1 MKNYH
6 IVLSDADRQ
15 ILQSTIAIAEGM
27 SDFFSNS
34 CEVVIHSLEDLDHS
48 VIKIINGQH
57 SGRQK
62 GSPITDATLAILQR
76 MLAEPG
82 LNYVT
87 YFTKNRK
94 GEQVKASTSAIFGE
108 NHRII
113 GLFCINFFLS
123 TPLCELMQMMLPG
136 TSETHDLHLPETF
149 ASDSEEVILASLEE
163 IKQQVYTNG
172 TILPSNRNK
181 EIVNLLYQRGNKKIK
196 NAVPF
201 VGEQLGISKNTVY
214 LHLRNLQK
222 KS

>member
-1 MKNYH
+1 MEHYNITLTTEDRRILNSYCTVATGMAEFWGENCEIIIH
-6 IVLSDADRQ
+6 NLERLDASVMMIV
-15 ILQSTIAIAEGM
+15 
-27 SDFFSNS
+27 
-34 CEVVIHSLEDLDHS
+34 
-48 VIKIINGQH
+48 NGYH
-57 SGRQK
+57 SGRQA
-62 GSPITDATLAILQR
+62 GAPISELTLSFLNQ
-76 MLAEPG
+76 MLADPS
-82 LNYVT
+82 LRHINY
-87 YFTKNRK
+87 FAKNKR
-94 GEQVKASTSAIFGE
+94 GETFKAFTSAILGE
-108 NHRII
+108 NNRII

-181 EIVNLLYQRGNKKIK
+181 EIVNLLYQRGIFQLK